1 MCLSMEKELD
11 DLSVVYGRP
20 YDYPPLKGK
29 NTEQETEYSSL
40 IPRPA
45 HVISSL
51 QKEENDTCFSYFK
64 DQQTLGG
71 SNKIMHMEIFA
82 KMGKSTPGFPSSI
95 QLQGIPTQ
103 CLPDRLP
110 GDQILSLEAHSVSTL
125 LEIGASIP
133 QIVTAF

>member
-1 MCLSMEKELD
+1 MITICLFSASLFC
-11 DLSVVYGRP
+11 YRRP

-95 QLQGIPTQ
+95 QLQVTKIFNLYTQ
-103 CLPDRLP
+103 
-110 GDQILSLEAHSVSTL
+110 LSTFLNLKLS
-125 LEIGASIP
+125 
-133 QIVTAF
+133 F